1 MCTFRRLE
9 TDPPATL
16 PRPGAATATPVR
28 GSCDPFAAR
37 RALYRPTLFVDGIG
51 PTTKL
56 LTEAALVLSGGV
68 VEKPRAERLRAVE
81 C

>member
-1 MCTFRRLE
+1 MTRSRNDDAL
-9 TDPPATL
+9 TAPPENFSIF
-16 PRPGAATATPVR
+16 R

-37 RALYRPTLFVDGIG
+37 RAVYRPTLFVDGIG

-56 LTEAALVLSGGV
+56 ITEAALLLSGGV